1 MPLAALGEILAQAGL
16 PPPRRGQIEIAG
28 DDPVFPTRFRVGTAG
43 AAVVAAA
50 ALAAAELWALRNG
63 QPPQG
68 VAVDLRHAAAA
79 LRGARYLRIDD
90 KPPKEIFDALSG
102 LYQAR
107 DDRWVFL
114 HCNFANH
121 RQAALSVLGLP
132 ADSDRAAVAAA
143 VRAHDGLALED
154 AVHGAAGCAALVRS
168 AEEWSQHPQSAAV
181 AALPFLEIE
190 RIGDAPAE
198 KLPAAGDR
206 PLAGIRVLDLTR
218 VLAGPT
224 CARTLAEHGAD
235 VLKVSGQHL
244 PHSGEIEIDTGL
256 GKLSSF
262 LDLRQPRDATTLAAL
277 IGEGRCDVFSQSY
290 RPGALAGR
298 GLGKLLSFLD
308 LRQPRDAT
316 TLAALI
322 GEGRCD
328 VFSQSYRPG
337 ALAGRGLGAAE
348 LAALRPGIVYVELSA
363 WGREGP
369 WARRRGFDTIVQCA
383 SGMAMVEGGGERPR
397 LLPVSAIDYV
407 SGYLMALGAMTAL
420 KRRAE
425 EGGSWRVRVS
435 LARTGKWIVDRGLL
449 DPTAIAGVPGELPR
463 DEIARIRVETPS
475 VLGRVRHLAPVARMS
490 ETPARWARPPVPLGH
505 DAPAWPPR

>member
-43 AAVVAAA
+43 AAAVAAA

-102 LYQAR
+102 LYQTR

-114 HCNFANH
+114 HCNFPNH

-168 AEEWSQHPQSAAV
+168 AEEWSRHPQSAAV

-190 RIGDAPAE
+190 RIGDAPVE
-198 KLPAAGDR
+198 NLPAAGDR

-262 LDLRQPRDATTLAAL
+262 LDLRQPRDAA
-277 IGEGRCDVFSQSY
+277 
-290 RPGALAGR
+290 
-298 GLGKLLSFLD
+298 
-308 LRQPRDAT
+308 

>member
-16 PPPRRGQIEIAG
+16 PPPRRGQIEITG

-43 AAVVAAA
+43 AAAVAAA

-102 LYQAR
+102 LYQTR

-114 HCNFANH
+114 HCNFPNH

-168 AEEWSQHPQSAAV
+168 AEEWSRHPQSAAV

-190 RIGDAPAE
+190 RIGDAPVE
-198 KLPAAGDR
+198 NLPAAGDR

-262 LDLRQPRDATTLAAL
+262 LDLRQPRDAA
-277 IGEGRCDVFSQSY
+277 
-290 RPGALAGR
+290 
-298 GLGKLLSFLD
+298 
-308 LRQPRDAT
+308 

-449 DPTAIAGVPGELPR
+449 DPTAIAAVPGELPR

>member
-43 AAVVAAA
+43 AAAVAAA

-102 LYQAR
+102 LYQTR

-114 HCNFANH
+114 HCNFPNH

-168 AEEWSQHPQSAAV
+168 AEEWSRHPQSAAV

-190 RIGDAPAE
+190 RIGDAPVE
-198 KLPAAGDR
+198 NLPAAGDR

-262 LDLRQPRDATTLAAL
+262 LDLRQPRDAA
-277 IGEGRCDVFSQSY
+277 
-290 RPGALAGR
+290 
-298 GLGKLLSFLD
+298 
-308 LRQPRDAT
+308 

-505 DAPAWPPR
+505 DAPAWPR

>member
-143 VRAHDGLALED
+143 VRAHDSPALED

-256 GKLSSF
+256 GKLS
-262 LDLRQPRDATTLAAL
+262 
-277 IGEGRCDVFSQSY
+277 
-290 RPGALAGR
+290 
-298 GLGKLLSFLD
+298 SFLD